1 MGKFETDVSNMTG
14 QVTKWH
20 FSLAAHPRAKNKKI
34 GGLFLPSCVYNK
46 VGSGC
51 HSFLIFLMNFG
62 SSHVFMSQE
71 CRMQTNVTDRLLDER
86 WVEYLSTDGSDLLN
100 FVAAA
105 TEDIKY
111 PSSHKLALWKQNL
124 DTRALQPSIS
134 RERSIWMTVV
144 LTSVGLHS
152 NHS

>member
-86 WVEYLSTDGSDLLN
+86 
-100 FVAAA
+100 
-105 TEDIKY
+105 
-111 PSSHKLALWKQNL
+111 
-124 DTRALQPSIS
+124 
-134 RERSIWMTVV
+134 
-144 LTSVGLHS
+144 
-152 NHS
+152 